1 LQLQS
6 LLKKEYETLDL
17 IKTLYYDRLAVK
29 EGEDEEDQ
37 QPTQSHDD
45 DDMSKFDQN
54 NPRPSTTRI
63 PFHLEDAQRASSV
76 YRKDKELQE
85 VNHFLNLSTKPSIHC
100 RNSTHIYYILATQM
114 RTILAWLEL
123 NHSRGSDPDVTAR
136 DIAWEHTLDSLK
148 VITLRAH

>member
-45 DDMSKFDQN
+45 DGLEMSSKFDQN
-54 NPRPSTTRI
+54 NPPRPSTTRI
-63 PFHLEDAQRASSV
+63 PFHLEDAQRATSV
-76 YRKDKELQE
+76 YRKDRELQE
-85 VNHFLNLSTKPSIHC
+85 VNHF
-100 RNSTHIYYILATQM
+100 
-114 RTILAWLEL
+114 
-123 NHSRGSDPDVTAR
+123 PD
-136 DIAWEHTLDSLK
+136 
-148 VITLRAH
+148 